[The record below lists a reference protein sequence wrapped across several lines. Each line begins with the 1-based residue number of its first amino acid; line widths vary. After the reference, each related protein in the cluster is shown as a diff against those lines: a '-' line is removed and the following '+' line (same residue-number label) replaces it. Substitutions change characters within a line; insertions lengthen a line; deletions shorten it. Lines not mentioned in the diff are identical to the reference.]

1 MKWKK
6 AIRITLIALPALV
19 LLLLAAGFVI
29 LRTQAFSRFLLAK
42 IVQQAEQSTGARID
56 IRKLDLCWLPFTAD
70 FYGVVVHGRETRDES
85 PLLQAEHLRVSL
97 GIRALLKKQADLYAI
112 IVDRPV
118 VRLRVDAG
126 GNTNL
131 PKAPASSSSNNTTV
145 LVRHASLR
153 DGTVNYN
160 DEQISLSAELDDFQR
175 RACGRARRCR
185 SPDQCNW
192 HYRMFFP

>member
-6 AIRITLIALPALV
+6 AIHITLIALPALV
-19 LLLLAAGFVI
+19 LLLLAAVFVI

-56 IRKLDLCWLPFTAD
+56 IQKLDLCWLPFTAD
-70 FYGVVVHGRETRDES
+70 FYGVVAHGRETRDES

-131 PKAPASSSSNNTTV
+131 PKAPASSSSA
-145 LVRHASLR
+145 RFASENAAR
-153 DGTVNYN
+153 IDGT
-160 DEQISLSAELDDFQR
+160 
-175 RACGRARRCR
+175 
-185 SPDQCNW
+185 
-192 HYRMFFP
+192 